1 MKSTVTIISSLAVYN
16 KNITVITACAINY
29 AHTGLTVDSYLLPT
43 TKSRDTKSSI
53 KIKIPDG
60 KVLGIAP

>member
-1 MKSTVTIISSLAVYN
+1 VYN